1 MPAPSTTVEVGLDLS
16 GLGGPFFILDDSVQ
30 GVLDNTEYTLGGTIF
45 VDITDDVRSLSTRRG
60 KSRELDRF
68 TAGLASVQLNNF
80 NRDYDPLNSVSPYFG
95 QIVPRRDL
103 RIITDGTPVFY
114 GYVEDWSLQ
123 YDVSGESL
131 ATAEVAD
138 AFNVLSEQELTA
150 QSTVAQLT
158 GARINSILDLAEI
171 NWPAAQRSIDAG
183 VQTLQDDA
191 IEAGTNAIEYLQL
204 VSQSEPGSF
213 FVAKNGDVAFRDRSN
228 SPSSTSVVLFSDDGV
243 GVPFVSAQVVFGSEL
258 LFNRVIVS
266 RLNGGTAIADSTP
279 SQNAYGITVLEQSD
293 LLLPDDATVASFATF
308 LLSQFSEPEYRFE
321 SLTVSL
327 DDLDAVFLEQV
338 LGLEIGDT
346 GRIKFTPNGVGA
358 QIDKFAAVIGVSHE
372 VTPASHRV
380 TFNFQ
385 TLDFASFV
393 LDDAEFGILDTSRLG
408 F

>member
-16 GLGGPFFILDDSVQ
+16 GLGGPFFILDDPVQ

-123 YDVSGESL
+123 YNVSGESL

-138 AFNVLSEQELTA
+138 AFNVLSEQELSA
-150 QSTVAQLT
+150 QSTVAQST
-158 GARINSILDLAEI
+158 GARINAILDLVEV
-171 NWPAAQRSIDAG
+171 NWPAAQRSIDTG

-191 IEAGTNAIEYLQL
+191 IEASTNVLEYLQL

-228 SPSSTSVVLFSDDGV
+228 SPSSTSVVLFSDDSV
-243 GVPFVSAQVVFGSEL
+243 GVPFVSAQVIFGSEL

-266 RLNGGTAIADSTP
+266 RLNGGTAIADSSA
-279 SQNAYGITVLEQSD
+279 SQNSYGITVLEQID
-293 LLLPDDATVASFATF
+293 LLLPDDATVASFAAF

-358 QIDKFAAVIGVSHE
+358 QIDKFAAVIGIGHE
-372 VTPASHRV
+372 VTPLSHRV

-393 LDDAEFGILDTSRLG
+393 LDDAEFGILDSSRLG

>member
-16 GLGGPFFILDDSVQ
+16 GLGGPFFILDDTVQ

-45 VDITDDVRSLSTRRG
+45 VDITEDVRSLSTRRG

-123 YDVSGESL
+123 YNVSGESL

-138 AFNVLSEQELTA
+138 AFNVLSEQELSA
-150 QSTVAQLT
+150 QSTVAQST
-158 GARINSILDLAEI
+158 GARINAILDLVEV
-171 NWPAAQRSIDAG
+171 NWPAAQRSIDTG

-191 IEAGTNAIEYLQL
+191 IEASTNVLEYLQL

-213 FVAKNGDVAFRDRSN
+213 FVANNGDVAFRDRSN
-228 SPSSTSVVLFSDDGV
+228 SPSSSSVVLFSDDTL
-243 GVPFVSAQVVFGSEL
+243 GVPFVSAQVIFGSEL

-266 RLNGGTAIADSTP
+266 RLNGGTAIADSSA
-279 SQNAYGITVLEQSD
+279 SQNAYGITVLEQSN
-293 LLLPDDATVASFATF
+293 LLLPDDATAASFAAF